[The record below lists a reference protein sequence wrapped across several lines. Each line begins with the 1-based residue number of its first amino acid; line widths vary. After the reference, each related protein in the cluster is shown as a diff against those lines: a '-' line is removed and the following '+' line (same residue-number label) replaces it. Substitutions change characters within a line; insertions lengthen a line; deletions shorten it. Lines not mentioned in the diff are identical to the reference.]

1 MSEEYYSKPS
11 VERPLGVAII
21 ALIGLLYSSVAII
34 IVLLISFSAL
44 FVSTEGL
51 EILGFELLSF
61 FILLVCFAQFA
72 VSYGLWKMKRWA
84 LRIQIGLYILN
95 MGLSV
100 LELIFFPPLL
110 VILVIPIGIILYL
123 NSKKNLFS

>member
-1 MSEEYYSKPS
+1 MSEEYYSKPN
-11 VERPLGVAII
+11 VERPLGVTII
-21 ALIGLLYSSVAII
+21 ALIGIVYFSIFIISILL
-34 IVLLISFSAL
+34 LSFLAL
-44 FVSTEGL
+44 FAPAGGG
-51 EILGFELLSF
+51 EILGFEILS
-61 FILLVCFAQFA
+61 FILLLIGVAQFA